1 MRREDMEFWNGVERA
16 ISVSAREVSKAKN
29 LEEARRRMLKLKTA
43 IEDLRADHF
52 LTFIDRQQELQ
63 D

>member
-29 LEEARRRMLKLKTA
+29 IAEARRRILKLKTA
-43 IEDLRADHF
+43 IEDIRTGDF
-52 LTFIDRQQELQ
+52 LTLIGRLQ

>member
-29 LEEARRRMLKLKTA
+29 LEEARRRILKLKTA
-43 IEDLRADHF
+43 IEDMRADNF
-52 LTFIDRQQELQ
+52 LKFTGLQ